1 MRVWLASAVAVC
13 AALGSARA
21 QQRPDDSKP
30 VPDDFTPG
38 KRIDVRGEDRG
49 FIGGT
54 QVLEIDRCPEHDEM
68 TPDQLRGAAAEHFDR
83 GEVLYVQGDYHGAV
97 TELVSAYC
105 FAPYYAV
112 LKDIGQAYER
122 ELEYEKA
129 IAYFEKYVLAVPP
142 DAKRTGQCGNDPQI
156 EKENVSARI
165 KVLRNLRA
173 KVRVNTDPPGSKI
186 TLLDYQGT
194 VAARGS
200 SGDEL
205 AVVGGHYTVVV
216 NQEGFEEVSTDVDV
230 EIGKP
235 YTIFSKLEALKGR
248 LRVRVVPADSRLFL
262 QYPNGDKLQ
271 VGNVGTG
278 AFESALP
285 GGKYRV
291 FAEANGRVTVA
302 RDIEVLADKD
312 TPISMDLPPVPQ
324 FGRRQLIV
332 YSTVAGSVAGA
343 TLAGATENAGLV
355 LTGFGAGLAGGF
367 FIGYYATPSDIPLGT
382 SSLTITSSLIGAVV
396 AVDTASLFTEQT
408 NVRVPMV
415 GAGLIVGAGIG
426 AYAGSR
432 THITP
437 GDAAVINSGAVWGTA
452 TGTLFAGSFEAD
464 QKVSAGLVLSG
475 LGMGTLGGVLV
486 TRYFHV
492 SRGRAALI
500 DVGGVI
506 GALVGF
512 GTQNILS
519 DQTNAAGTST
529 ASETNYTLGGMITGL
544 LVAGVL
550 TRNMDAPKLAVTPT
564 VSKTQG
570 GTTTFGVGGD
580 W

>member
-1 MRVWLASAVAVC
+1 V
-13 AALGSARA
+13 ALGTARA
-21 QQRPDDSKP
+21 QPDNELPDDVP
-30 VPDDFTPG
+30 VAPG
-38 KRIDVRGEDRG
+38 KRVDVRGEDRG

-54 QVLEIDRCPEHDEM
+54 QILEIDQCAGHDQM
-68 TPDQLRGAAAEHFDR
+68 TPDELRRYAAEHFDR
-83 GEVLYVQGDYHGAV
+83 GETLYVQGDYHGAV
-97 TELVSAYC
+97 QELVSAYC

-142 DAKRTGQCGNDPQI
+142 DAQRMGQCGNDPQVD
-156 EKENVSARI
+156 KENVAARI

-173 KVRVNTDPPGSKI
+173 KIRVNTDPGKSKI

-200 SGDEL
+200 AGDEL

-216 NQEGFEEVSTDVDV
+216 NHEGFKEFTQDIDV

-235 YTIFSKLEALKGR
+235 YTIFSKLEALKGK
-248 LRVRVVPADSRLFL
+248 LRVRVVPTDARLFL

-278 AFESALP
+278 AFESELP
-285 GGKYRV
+285 GGKYRLY
-291 FAEANGRVTVA
+291 AEANGRVTVS
-302 RDIEVLADKD
+302 RDLEVLADKD
-312 TPISMDLPPVPQ
+312 TPISLDLPPVPQ
-324 FGRRQLIV
+324 FGRRQLIA
-332 YSTVAGSVAGA
+332 YATVAGSVAGG
-343 TLAGATENAGLV
+343 TIAGASENPGIILSGV
-355 LTGFGAGLAGGF
+355 GAGLAGGF
-367 FIGYYATPSDIPLGT
+367 YAAYYATPHDIPLGT
-382 SSLTITSSLIGAVV
+382 SSLTITSSLVGGMLSLN
-396 AVDTASLFTEQT
+396 TATLLTDDA
-408 NVRVPMV
+408 NVRLPAF
-415 GAGLIVGAGIG
+415 GTGLIVGAGVG
-426 AYAGSR
+426 YYAGSR

-437 GDAAVINSGAVWGTA
+437 GDAAVINSGAIWGTA
-452 TGTLFAGSFEAD
+452 TGTLFAVSFEAD
-464 QKVSAGLVLSG
+464 NKTSSGLVLSG

-492 SRGRAALI
+492 SRARAALI
-500 DVGGVI
+500 DVGGII
-506 GALVGF
+506 GTLVGY
-512 GTQNILS
+512 GTHGVVS
-519 DQTNAAGTST
+519 DQTSAAGSSA
-529 ASETNYTLGGMITGL
+529 ASQANYTIGGMISGL

-564 VSKTQG
+564 LSKTQA
-570 GTTTFGVGGD
+570 GTTTIGISGD